1 MKTRRRIKRKVL
13 YILIGVVLI
22 ACGILIYKVLDQ
34 KEPIKEDKSV
44 NNNDDK
50 KPVIKE
56 EVKK

>member
-34 KEPIKEDKSV
+34 KELIKEDKSV
-44 NNNDDK
+44 NNNDDV
-50 KPVIKE
+50 KPVIK
-56 EVKK
+56 

>member
-34 KEPIKEDKSV
+34 KESIKEDKSV
-44 NNNDDK
+44 NNNDDV

-56 EVKK
+56 EVK